1 MAGPVERVM
10 AERVAADPVTAA
22 LAELVGGVVREVLTE
37 HLPKLTVTQ
46 QEAARMLSVSTK
58 TVGEFV
64 AEGRLH
70 RVGDRPA
77 CPITFVMNDS
87 GKSTGVSRLQAWRLE
102 HGLTLRELSDI
113 GGPSVPYLSRLERGE
128 RQMAPLTKVQFARRL
143 GVPVSELFEVDP
155 LTDDATPEPA
165 KAGR

>member
-22 LAELVGGVVREVLTE
+22 LAEVVGVVVREVLTE

-77 CPITFVMNDS
+77 CPIT
-87 GKSTGVSRLQAWRLE
+87 LA
-102 HGLTLRELSDI
+102 
-113 GGPSVPYLSRLERGE
+113 SVLAAAGWP
-128 RQMAPLTKVQFARRL
+128 MTPAPVAAPLV
-143 GVPVSELFEVDP
+143 GVP
-155 LTDDATPEPA
+155 A
-165 KAGR
+165 